1 MSIKRLIKGAMLRV
15 PPVRRYVAA
24 KWALAAALEQAQA
37 ERSELLGELQHANS
51 NADKLRAKVNEVTEQ
66 AAALS
71 KKMTAECNELRAEV
85 YRLARR
91 SIEHDVKS
99 IAERIRRHPL
109 DQALAQK
116 DIVLT
121 VTAGRSGTRLLSVLL
136 SKVLGVDARHEP
148 EPRATLW
155 VRPTLENPTFGIDWL
170 IREKLPAIAAS
181 PNQIYVE
188 TSHFLCKGLIE
199 PMFMLG
205 LRPRFIILRRN
216 SREIAQ
222 SFFMLNVVPGRNE
235 LGHLG
240 LTKPS
245 DANSLPLPNWQ
256 DCSDYQLCYWYAKD
270 IERRQ
275 TAYLGFFRK
284 NKISHLD
291 AHIDELLQWESFLN
305 VCRFIDPGVT
315 ERTLSRALFDEI
327 ISTNQNTRDMAH
339 PVERKDRK
347 LPLDM
352 EEQER
357 QVDLACAANDLST
370 ALNLGIQSFEHAEEA
385 LK

>member
-1 MSIKRLIKGAMLRV
+1 MATRTRRRGPPYRLGQENHGGQVAARGGQGVANLLDGFCTCENSIHQVMSIKRLLKGAVLRV

-24 KWALAAALEQAQA
+24 KWALSAALEQAQA
-37 ERSELLGELQHANS
+37 ERSELLGQLQQANS
-51 NADKLRAKVNEVTEQ
+51 IADMLRATVNEVTEQ

-71 KKMTAECNELRAEV
+71 NKMTTECNELRAEV

-91 SIEHDVKS
+91 SVGYDVSS
-99 IAERIRRHPL
+99 IAERIQRHTL
-109 DQALAQK
+109 DPALAQK

-136 SKVLGVDARHEP
+136 SQVLGVDASHEP

-170 IREKLPAIAAS
+170 IREKLPAIAAA
-181 PNQIYVE
+181 PNQLYVE
-188 TSHFLCKGLIE
+188 TSHFFCKGLIE

-216 SREIAQ
+216 SREIAR

-256 DCSDYQLCYWYAKD
+256 DYSDYQLCYWYAKD

-275 TAYLGFFRK
+275 TAYLGFLGRIK
-284 NKISHLD
+284 SHILM
-291 AHIDELLQWESFLN
+291 S
-305 VCRFIDPGVT
+305 T
-315 ERTLSRALFDEI
+315 SRNF
-327 ISTNQNTRDMAH
+327 SSGNH
-339 PVERKDRK
+339 
-347 LPLDM
+347 
-352 EEQER
+352 
-357 QVDLACAANDLST
+357 S
-370 ALNLGIQSFEHAEEA
+370 
-385 LK
+385 